1 MRIMFVFILKQESVQ
16 FPKLNLMHSD
26 VLSNTGAV
34 SKINHFRTSFFFNV
48 VIVILIQNT
57 YLKFYLLLIFLSDI
71 TLVNSL
77 VVNNYILFS
86 VTKRQ

>member
-34 SKINHFRTSFFFNV
+34 SKSTISGLVFF
-48 VIVILIQNT
+48 
-57 YLKFYLLLIFLSDI
+57 
-71 TLVNSL
+71 
-77 VVNNYILFS
+77 
-86 VTKRQ
+86 

>member
-16 FPKLNLMHSD
+16 FPKLNSMHSD
-26 VLSNTGAV
+26 LLSNTGAV
-34 SKINHFRTSFFFNV
+34 SKSTISGLVFFNV
-48 VIVILIQNT
+48 VIVILMQNM